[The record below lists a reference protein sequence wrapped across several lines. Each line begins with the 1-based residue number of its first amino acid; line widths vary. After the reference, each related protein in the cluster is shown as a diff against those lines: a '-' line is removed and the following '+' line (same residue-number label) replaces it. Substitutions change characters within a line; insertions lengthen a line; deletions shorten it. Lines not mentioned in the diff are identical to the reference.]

1 MLVQEEK
8 LLRRKIEEKR
18 KKGSRTSRDTYIM
31 NNITRQIED
40 NIVQQQKR
48 TITTNKLNKQK
59 QHNLKLT
66 NMNLHDIKH
75 DKRKQRKQSNIKH
88 HNLRIEQ
95 PEIKDMKQQSNNDN
109 NTHEDTI

>member
-1 MLVQEEK
+1 
-8 LLRRKIEEKR
+8 
-18 KKGSRTSRDTYIM
+18 
-31 NNITRQIED
+31 
-40 NIVQQQKR
+40 
-48 TITTNKLNKQK
+48 
-59 QHNLKLT
+59 
-66 NMNLHDIKH
+66 MNLHDIKH